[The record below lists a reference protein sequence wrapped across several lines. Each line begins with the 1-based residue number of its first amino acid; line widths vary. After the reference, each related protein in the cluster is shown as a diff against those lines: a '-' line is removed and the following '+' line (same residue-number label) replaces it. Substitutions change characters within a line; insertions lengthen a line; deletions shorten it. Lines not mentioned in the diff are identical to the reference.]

1 MRRIKDFKED
11 EKIFQSKSLLDRLNM
26 IGKDSSEYLDNTP
39 FILNDK
45 VIEVSLNN
53 SMQQMQ
59 PDQLLN
65 VEKQTSNER
74 KNNSSEKV
82 KMKMEPRKRS
92 TFRKNN
98 NPEFSREQR
107 EYP

>member
-53 SMQQMQ
+53 SMQ
-59 PDQLLN
+59 
-65 VEKQTSNER
+65 
-74 KNNSSEKV
+74 
-82 KMKMEPRKRS
+82 
-92 TFRKNN
+92 
-98 NPEFSREQR
+98 
-107 EYP
+107 